1 MYFATTIAER
11 RSIGKK
17 NTLLGRWENLPR
29 KKKKRW
35 KGNTV
40 KHTQRRY
47 TLYKKEIANG
57 TICPVDNTL
66 KRLTKI

>member
-11 RSIGKK
+11 RITGKE
-17 NTLLGRWENLPR
+17 NTLSGRRENLLR

-47 TLYKKEIANG
+47 IKEEIANG
-57 TICPVDNTL
+57 TICPVEITL

>member
-11 RSIGKK
+11 KITEKE
-17 NTLLGRWENLPR
+17 NTLSGRWEKLTGR
-29 KKKKRW
+29 GKKKW
-35 KGNTV
+35 KEITV

-47 TLYKKEIANG
+47 ISYKKEIANG
-57 TICPVDNTL
+57 TICPVDITL

>member
-1 MYFATTIAER
+1 MKREKRYTIGETE
-11 RSIGKK
+11 
-17 NTLLGRWENLPR
+17 TLLTE
-29 KKKKRW
+29 KKKRW

-47 TLYKKEIANG
+47 TLYKKEIDNG
-57 TICPVDNTL
+57 TICPVDITL